1 MRTKAGNV
9 RESRHHGGGDTLER
23 ARAGDPA
30 AFADLLKTHDPGLRA
45 LAFRLLGD
53 RSRMDDVLQE
63 AYLKAYRS
71 LPRFEGGSA
80 VGTWLYRIVYNA
92 CIDDLRARARRPVV
106 PLSDAA
112 AGTASVEGHEGR
124 LSDRSALA
132 AALDRLPE
140 DQRTVVL
147 LVDAEGFD
155 YAAAAEV
162 LGVAPGTVASR
173 LSRAHAAL
181 RLELG
186 AER

>member
-1 MRTKAGNV
+1 MRTKAARA
-9 RESRHHGGGDTLER
+9 REPRHRAGGDTLER

-53 RSRMDDVLQE
+53 RSQMDDVLQD

-71 LPRFEGGSA
+71 LPRFEGDSA

-106 PLSDAA
+106 PLSDAP
-112 AGTASVEGHEGR
+112 AGLASVEGHEAR

-132 AALDRLPE
+132 AALDRLSE
-140 DQRTVVL
+140 DQRAVVL

-155 YAAAAEV
+155 YAAAADV

-181 RLELG
+181 RLEMG
-186 AER
+186 VDR